1 MTEQHESVLVAKDD
15 NLSERGVG
23 LAGRRVLVVEDEFM
37 VSALIEDI
45 LLDRGC
51 QIAGVASRL
60 NDALEKAKSLS
71 FDVAIVDVNLNGQQS
86 LPVAETLA
94 KRHIPFVLASG
105 YGASGLSEAFPNVP
119 ILQKP
124 FHQEDLASAI
134 SEALK

>member
-1 MTEQHESVLVAKDD
+1 MTEQHEGVLTAKDD
-15 NLSERGVG
+15 DLSERGVG

-45 LLDRGC
+45 LLDSGC

-86 LPVAETLA
+86 LPVAEILA

-105 YGASGLSEAFPNVP
+105 YGASSLSEAFPNVP

-124 FHQEDLASAI
+124 FQQKDLAQAI